1 MIEIRRFEE
10 QDWAAVWAVIA
21 PVFRAGDT
29 YPFPPDISEKEAHKV
44 WVETP
49 AATYVAVDGNGAIL
63 GTYYLK
69 PNQPGLGSHVCNCGY
84 LVATHARGRGI
95 ASAMCDHSQRE
106 AVTQGYRA
114 MQFNLVVA
122 TNEVAVRLWQ
132 KHGFDIVGRLPGVFR
147 HQRLGFVDAFVMFKQ
162 LETEDRRRGV

>member
-1 MIEIRRFEE
+1 
-10 QDWAAVWAVIA
+10 
-21 PVFRAGDT
+21 
-29 YPFPPDISEKEAHKV
+29 
-44 WVETP
+44 
-49 AATYVAVDGNGAIL
+49 
-63 GTYYLK
+63 
-69 PNQPGLGSHVCNCGY
+69 
-84 LVATHARGRGI
+84 
-95 ASAMCDHSQRE
+95 MCDHSQRE